1 METRAL
7 RYFQTVAEFGSYSRA
22 AEYLRISQPAVSRQ
36 IRRLEG
42 ELGRVLFTRHGHGV
56 SLTAAGRILFER
68 TQIALGQLEQTKME
82 IRGGLAGPS
91 GVIAL
96 ALPPA
101 AGHFLAPALIER
113 FGAEF
118 PHVFLKILGG
128 FSGHI
133 HEWLVRGQ
141 ADLACIHD
149 PLPQRGFA
157 ITPLVA
163 EEVFLVGPPGSAA
176 LARGHARIA
185 ELAGLPLVLPSRPN
199 ASRRL
204 VDGWI
209 AQKGV
214 SLDIKLEVDDHS
226 VIRALLRRGIGFSLL
241 TRGAFDD
248 DLRHGE
254 VKAVPFRPRAFWRL
268 ALVTPVE
275 ARHSELRAACA
286 GTIRKVTRELVRS
299 GAWPGRLLDRGESA
313 PR

>member
-36 IRRLEG
+36 IKSLEA
-42 ELGRVLFTRHGHGV
+42 ELGSALFVRHGHGV
-56 SLTAAGRILFER
+56 ALTEPGRILFER
-68 TQIALGQLEQTKME
+68 SQTALRQLEQAKAE
-82 IRGGLAGPS
+82 LKGSERGPS

-101 AGHFLAPALIER
+101 AGHYLAPAVVAR

-118 PHVFLKILGG
+118 PNVFLKILGG

-141 ADLACIHD
+141 VDLACLHD

-163 EEVFLVGPPGSAA
+163 EEVFLVGKRGSAA
-176 LARGHARIA
+176 LARPRAGIA
-185 ELAGLPLVLPSRPN
+185 DLAQLPLILPSRPN

-209 AQKGV
+209 AEKGV
-214 SLDIKLEVDDHS
+214 SLEVKLEVDDQS
-226 VIRALLRRGIGFSLL
+226 LIRALVQAGIGFSLL
-241 TRGAFDD
+241 TRGAIEE
-248 DLRHGE
+248 DLERGE
-254 VKAVPFRPRAFWRL
+254 IDAVPFRPRAYWRL
-268 ALVTPVE
+268 ALVTPAE
-275 ARHSELRAACA
+275 RERNPLRAACA
-286 GTIRKVTRELVRS
+286 RAIRLAARELVRS
-299 GAWPGRLLDRGESA
+299 GAWPGKLLNRESDK
-313 PR
+313 